1 MHIQRTNLM
10 RPSLKQGAATLA
22 LVLAGAFAVG
32 CGGSSGSRKASSTAG
47 VTSGTPSS
55 TTSGSAAGTTSGA
68 LTFHDPQGQV
78 GAVTTSTSPVQATL
92 STDAYFAFKEQ
103 QSLSDFVIS
112 DDPALQDKAFVVEDK
127 GTLRILDLSGAAP
140 ALDRAVDLFAAPL
153 PAGIATGSLKI
164 ESANLGLLTTSGANG
179 EGVAVFDP
187 LTATT
192 AADVTWFDFR
202 SATVQWPVGTLN
214 SKGVDVGGQALML
227 SYTADATVSA
237 GKLIL
242 TASNLDA
249 SFDYNP
255 GAVVAYDFNPATNSL
270 SGGAFVQTTDFNP
283 TALTRISTSQGELVL
298 VTNSGAFGSPDGS
311 IDVLDPNSLS
321 RLGTIDFPANANPT
335 GSLVVSKDGKRA
347 YVGSQSSA
355 QVFVLDLD
363 GIESA
368 FGQSNADYSA
378 RFKGGYDLGGMAT
391 SHYVSSLAL
400 SHSERYLYAVDFN
413 ESALYVIDLQEGSSA
428 AKVEGFVRGGL
439 RASYEGLASQV
450 VVRPGEPGVD
460 FSGPSIFVMTT
471 GIAAAD
477 RTLADVT
484 ISLDAVSVDKH

>member
-1 MHIQRTNLM
+1 MHRSLLQRTNFS
-10 RPSLKQGAATLA
+10 RSCATLA

-32 CGGSSGSRKASSTAG
+32 CGGSSGSRSSASTAAG
-47 VTSGTPSS
+47 VGSASPTQTTSGTTAGS
-55 TTSGSAAGTTSGA
+55 TSA
-68 LTFHDPQGQV
+68 TFHDPQGAV
-78 GAVTTSTSPVQATL
+78 GAVSTSTSPVQATL
-92 STDAYFAFKEQ
+92 NVDAYFAFKEQ
-103 QSLSDFVIS
+103 QSLSDFVIPS
-112 DDPALQDKAFVVEDK
+112 DPALQDKAFVVEDK

-140 ALDRAVDLFAAPL
+140 ALDRAVDLFASPL

-187 LTATT
+187 LTATS

-202 SATVQWPVGTLN
+202 SATVQWPAGTLN
-214 SKGVDVGGQALML
+214 SKGVDVSGQPLML
-227 SYTADATVSA
+227 SYTSDATVSA

-242 TASNLDA
+242 SASNLDA
-249 SFDYNP
+249 NFDYNP
-255 GAVVAYDFNPATNSL
+255 GAVVAYDYDPATNTL
-270 SGGAFVQTTDFNP
+270 SGGAYVETSDFNP

-298 VTNSGAFGSPDGS
+298 VTNTGPFGAPDGS
-311 IDVLDPNSLS
+311 IDVLDPTSLS

-335 GSLVVSKDGKRA
+335 GNLVVSKDGKRA

-368 FGQSNADYSA
+368 FGQSNADFSA

-413 ESALYVIDLQEGSSA
+413 ESALYVIDLHEGSSA
-428 AKVEGFVRGGL
+428 AKVEGFVRSGL
-439 RASYEGLASQV
+439 RANYEGLANKV

-460 FSGPSIFVMTT
+460 FSGPSIFVMTS

-484 ISLDAVSVDKH
+484 ISLDAVTVDKH

>member
-1 MHIQRTNLM
+1 MHRPLLQRTNF
-10 RPSLKQGAATLA
+10 RRSCATLA

-32 CGGSSGSRKASSTAG
+32 CGGSSGSRSSASTAAG
-47 VTSGTPSS
+47 VSSATPTQTTSGTTAGS
-55 TTSGSAAGTTSGA
+55 TSG
-68 LTFHDPQGQV
+68 TFHDPMGAV
-78 GAVTTSTSPVQATL
+78 GAVSTSTSPVQATL
-92 STDAYFAFKEQ
+92 NVDAYFAFKEQ
-103 QSLSDFVIS
+103 QSLSDFVIPN
-112 DDPALQDKAFVVEDK
+112 DPALQDKAFVVEDK

-140 ALDRAVDLFAAPL
+140 ALDRAVDLFASPL

-202 SATVQWPVGTLN
+202 SATVQWPAGTLN

-249 SFDYNP
+249 NFDYNP
-255 GAVVAYDFNPATNSL
+255 GAVVAYDYDPTTNTL
-270 SGGAFVQTTDFNP
+270 SGGAYVETTDFNP
-283 TALTRISTSQGELVL
+283 TALTRINTPQGELVL
-298 VTNSGAFGSPDGS
+298 VTNSGAFGTPDGS
-311 IDVLDPNSLS
+311 IDVLDPTSLS
-321 RLGTIDFPANANPT
+321 RLGTIDFPANANPSGNLT
-335 GSLVVSKDGKRA
+335 VSKDGKRA

-368 FGQSNADYSA
+368 FGQSNADLSA

-391 SHYVSSLAL
+391 SHFVSSLAL

-428 AKVEGFVRGGL
+428 AKVEGFVRSGL
-439 RASYEGLASQV
+439 RANYEGLANKV

-471 GIAAAD
+471 GIASAD
-477 RTLADVT
+477 RTLSDVT
-484 ISLDAVSVDKH
+484 ISLDAVTVDKH

>member
-1 MHIQRTNLM
+1 MHRNHFKRSFLTL
-10 RPSLKQGAATLA
+10 SLL
-22 LVLAGAFAVG
+22 LAGVFAIG
-32 CGGSSGSRKASSTAG
+32 CGSSGSRKASSSTAG
-47 VTSGTPSS
+47 VTSGTPSA
-55 TTSGSAAGTTSGA
+55 TTSGTTVATTSG
-68 LTFHDPQGQV
+68 TSFHDPLGQV
-78 GAVTTSTSPVQATL
+78 GAVTTATSPVQATL
-92 STDAYFAFKEQ
+92 TTDAYFAFKEQ
-103 QSLSDFVIS
+103 QSLSDFVIPT
-112 DDPALQDKAFVVEDK
+112 DPALQDKAFVVEDK

-153 PAGIATGSLKI
+153 PAGIATGRLKI

-187 LTATT
+187 LTAMTS
-192 AADVTWFDFR
+192 ADVTWFDFR
-202 SATVQWPVGTLN
+202 SSTVQWPVGTLN
-214 SKGVDVGGQALML
+214 SKGVDVGGQQLML
-227 SYTADATVSA
+227 SYTADVTVSA
-237 GKLIL
+237 GKMIL

-255 GAVVAYDFNPATNSL
+255 GAVVAYDYDPTTNSL

-283 TALTRISTSQGELVL
+283 SALTRVSTAQGELVL
-298 VTNSGAFGSPDGS
+298 VTNTGAFGSPDGS
-311 IDVLDPNSLS
+311 IDVLDPTSLTL
-321 RLGTIDFPANANPT
+321 LGTIDFPANANPT
-335 GSLVVSKDGKRA
+335 GNLVVSKDGKRA

-368 FGQSNADYSA
+368 FGQTNADFSA
-378 RFKGGYDLGGMAT
+378 RFRGGYDLGGMAT
-391 SHYVSSLAL
+391 SHFVSSLAL

-413 ESALYVIDLQEGSSA
+413 ESALYVIDLQEGSAA
-428 AKVEGFVRGGL
+428 AKLEGFVRSGL
-439 RASYEGLASQV
+439 RANYEGLANKV

-460 FSGPSIFVMTT
+460 FSGPSLFVMTS
-471 GIAAAD
+471 GIATAD